1 MYASGDGGRDAFPL
15 GPGRRAVP
23 TLPRRQGLAA
33 FHLAPHRAA
42 GNVPLLPV
50 SVPVSVCLCVCVGG
64 MVVVWCGMCVHVSV
78 FTRTDPV
85 DFGFEFRK

>member
-42 GNVPLLPV
+42 GNVPLLPRLCPCQCV
-50 SVPVSVCLCVCVGG
+50 FVCVCGG
-64 MVVVWCGMCVHVSV
+64 DGGGVVWYVC
-78 FTRTDPV
+78 TRV
-85 DFGFEFRK
+85 CFY